1 MQTALDLGAHREAG
15 PAGEIR
21 RGSDCSGQEVNNSG
35 DSDANA
41 QEFSGSMFLG
51 ELLDR
56 GAHVVDNAV
65 AASES
70 WVPTLIR
77 SSAWPFSSTQATRR
91 LVPPKSTPMV

>member
-1 MQTALDLGAHREAG
+1 VQTALDLGAHGEAG

-41 QEFSGSMFLG
+41 QEFSSSMFLG

-65 AASES
+65 AAERELGPDVNSFQ
-70 WVPTLIR
+70 R
-77 SSAWPFSSTQATRR
+77 SAVFVHSSNAK
-91 LVPPKSTPMV
+91 VGAA